1 MNTTTPA
8 AHGPTFGNLG
18 IAPNILTVLTN
29 IAYTSPTPIQQQA
42 IGPAIEGKDIVGIA
56 QTGTGKTLAFGVPVI
71 QKMLGGEGTTLILVP
86 TRELAIQVEETFTK
100 VGRPLGI
107 STVVLIGGAPIRPQ
121 VAALR
126 RRPRVIIATPG
137 RLMDHMEQKTV
148 SLANINFLVLD
159 EADRMLDMGFLP
171 SIKKILAAIPT
182 ERQTLLFSAT
192 LSEEIMSIATKAM
205 KLPLQI
211 EIAPQGTTAANITQE
226 IFVVR
231 RDDKLRLLEKVLSD
245 YKGSTIIFARTK
257 HGATKVAFKVMHMGH
272 TAAEI
277 HSNRS
282 LGQRKAALEGFKN
295 GKYRVLVATD
305 IVARGIDVKG
315 VELVINFDLPD
326 QSSDYVHRIGRTA
339 RAGAAGHAISFA
351 TPDERRD
358 IKDIEK
364 LIKKPIK
371 LSPVPADLP
380 GVSAPLSS
388 EGDRPRS
395 VHRSSGGRPSFGAR
409 SGGSSSFGSRPRT
422 AAGSSSFGSRP
433 RSSAPFTRERSEF
446 SKPGHYA
453 PRPSSSP
460 RSSRPT
466 SFSSRPAGDRP
477 AGARSSTSSGYEGS
491 NPRPA
496 RPARSGGFGKSFS
509 YSDKGSDRSSGKPS
523 RGPSKSFSKG
533 FSKGPRKSFDK

>member
-1 MNTTTPA
+1 
-8 AHGPTFGNLG
+8 
-18 IAPNILTVLTN
+18 
-29 IAYTSPTPIQQQA
+29 
-42 IGPAIEGKDIVGIA
+42 
-56 QTGTGKTLAFGVPVI
+56 
-71 QKMLGGEGTTLILVP
+71 
-86 TRELAIQVEETFTK
+86 
-100 VGRPLGI
+100 
-107 STVVLIGGAPIRPQ
+107 
-121 VAALR
+121 
-126 RRPRVIIATPG
+126 
-137 RLMDHMEQKTV
+137 MEQK
-148 SLANINFLVLD
+148 NIKLDSVNFLVLD

-171 SIKKILAAIPT
+171 SIKKILAAIPS

-211 EIAPQGTTAANITQE
+211 EIAPQGTTSANVTQE

-231 RDDKLRLLEKVLSD
+231 RDDKLRLLEKVLGE
-245 YKGSTIIFARTK
+245 YKGSTIVFARTK
-257 HGATKVAFKVMHMGH
+257 HGATKVAFKIMHMGH

-371 LSPVPADLP
+371 LSPLPADLP
-380 GVSAPLSS
+380 GVPEVSASS
-388 EGDRPRS
+388 AFGSRPRTGGGRPAG
-395 VHRSSGGRPSFGAR
+395 RSSGGRPSFGAR
-409 SGGSSSFGSRPRT
+409 SSSGGSSFGARPRSTGGRPSFGSK
-422 AAGSSSFGSRP
+422 
-433 RSSAPFTRERSEF
+433 PFTRERSEF

-466 SFSSRPAGDRP
+466 SFSSRPAGDRSVSSRP
-477 AGARSSTSSGYEGS
+477 AGSGYQGS

-496 RPARSGGFGKSFS
+496 SSGPRSGGSFRPDRPAGGGFS
-509 YSDKGSDRSSGKPS
+509 RPNKGG
-523 RGPSKSFSKG
+523 GPKKSFSK
-533 FSKGPRKSFDK
+533 FSKRDSR